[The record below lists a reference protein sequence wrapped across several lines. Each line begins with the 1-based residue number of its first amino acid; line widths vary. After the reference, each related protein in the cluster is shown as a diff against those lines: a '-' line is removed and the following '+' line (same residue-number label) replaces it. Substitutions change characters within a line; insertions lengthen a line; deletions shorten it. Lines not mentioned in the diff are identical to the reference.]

1 MDSVYSKFFNGV
13 PKNYSLGSVNNE
25 NYPQRMNRSASTNL
39 LGNSVA
45 PPLPGVLQNRN
56 YNNDLSIKLQ
66 FIEDK
71 INRIEEKN
79 DKYDHLNALYN
90 SQFLPRPVYYP
101 LIGQQPLHN
110 ALDYSDPCYYG
121 NSMNLRDTNG
131 IRLRRNDSVNSKTK
145 KYTRKGV
152 HRLKQ
157 ILNGDNT
164 SIVDT
169 ESSIESKINRNK
181 AKFDELHPDSSDDDT
196 TMDGVKTILL
206 KLLNQGKCI
215 LTNIND
221 NLPKD
226 FEKEHPLLKERISQ
240 MDHNYIHVTEII
252 KNQLNLME
260 YQIRKILYA
269 EVSKRV
275 RDDFQMKNEIRI
287 TDSFTYKPINKV
299 ENLETI
305 VENRVLERLNMMSTD
320 IMRREAK
327 LKREEEELKIRKE
340 EEEKWRQ
347 LEELKRKQEEELRE
361 KEKNIKDDTE
371 RKKRQDE
378 INEMERKL
386 KEEQRKREEEEERK
400 KKEAES
406 AQPIKL
412 KKVKKLKKKKKDK
425 NCLGDYELFNF
436 YEQNSDND
444 EAKSRTSR
452 SRKRK

>member
-1 MDSVYSKFFNGV
+1 
-13 PKNYSLGSVNNE
+13 
-25 NYPQRMNRSASTNL
+25 
-39 LGNSVA
+39 
-45 PPLPGVLQNRN
+45 
-56 YNNDLSIKLQ
+56 
-66 FIEDK
+66 
-71 INRIEEKN
+71 
-79 DKYDHLNALYN
+79 
-90 SQFLPRPVYYP
+90 
-101 LIGQQPLHN
+101 
-110 ALDYSDPCYYG
+110 
-121 NSMNLRDTNG
+121 
-131 IRLRRNDSVNSKTK
+131 
-145 KYTRKGV
+145 
-152 HRLKQ
+152 
-157 ILNGDNT
+157 
-164 SIVDT
+164 
-169 ESSIESKINRNK
+169 
-181 AKFDELHPDSSDDDT
+181 
-196 TMDGVKTILL
+196 MDGVKTIVL

-425 NCLGDYELFNF
+425 NGLGDYELFNF

>member
-56 YNNDLSIKLQ
+56 YNNDVNLKLK

-71 INRIEEKN
+71 INQIEEKN
-79 DKYDHLNALYN
+79 SKYDQLNALYN

-101 LIGQQPLHN
+101 LIGQQPLRN
-110 ALDYSDPCYYG
+110 SLDYADPCYYG
-121 NSMNLRDTNG
+121 NAMNLRDTNG
-131 IRLRRNDSVNSKTK
+131 VRLRRNDSANSKTK
-145 KYTRKGV
+145 KYTKKGV

-157 ILNGDNT
+157 ILNGDNS

-181 AKFDELHPDSSDDDT
+181 AKFDELHPDISDDDT
-196 TMDGVKTILL
+196 TMDEVKTHLL

-226 FEKEHPLLKERISQ
+226 FEKEHPLVKERISQ

-269 EVSKRV
+269 EVSKKV

-287 TDSFTYKPINKV
+287 VDSFTYEPINKV

-305 VENRVLERLNMMSTD
+305 VENRVLERLNMMSSD
-320 IMRREAK
+320 LMRREAN
-327 LKREEEELKIRKE
+327 LKKQEEEAKIKRE

-347 LEELKRKQEEELRE
+347 LEELKRKQEEELKE
-361 KEKNIKDDTE
+361 KE
-371 RKKRQDE
+371 RK
-378 INEMERKL
+378 M
-386 KEEQRKREEEEERK
+386 KEDEERK
-400 KKEAES
+400 KKEDELKEKERKLQEDENRKKEEKS
-406 AQPIKL
+406 TKLIKL
-412 KKVKKLKKKKKDK
+412 KKVKKIKSKKKD
-425 NCLGDYELFNF
+425 NGLGPYELFNF
-436 YEQNSDND
+436 YEQNSEED

-452 SRKRK
+452 SKKHK